1 MTQIEQLKQAKRAYI
16 IVLNQRRTRFAV
28 YLDSGKGLEVLWPEY
43 VGGGRAA
50 DPKSLLSGQ
59 VHTERRDIPAYHFH
73 LTGCGYSKVGD
84 VREELRRHNPKLEV
98 YTLDGWQPASAH

>member
-28 YLDSGKGLEVLWPEY
+28 YLDSGKGLEVLWPSDCMAGSRSNE
-43 VGGGRAA
+43 
-50 DPKSLLSGQ
+50 LLSGQ

-73 LTGCGYSKVGD
+73 LTGYGYSKVGD
-84 VREELRRHNPKLEV
+84 VREELRRHNPGLEV